1 MHTPIIGQGVL
12 AGKPSTS
19 GAPSGVKRVRNPSFA
34 AALFERSNLPVRRS
48 EGRDGMSALAL
59 RRCLGVRRPAVSD
72 RARSLEEVI
81 AVERAGLSSLRPSAS
96 RYAILY
102 LPVKGIP
109 ASLELGR
116 AVRIPRR
123 RCWPVR
129 ESACRK
135 QQCSDRRKRSRQTT
149 FTHFLS
155 PLKPTPCQR
164 QREPTPAGA
173 PSSTVPEERSLVLS
187 PNVCHRAARADP
199 APGTP
204 PITDTTS
211 VEEGRPKAALLAS
224 A

>member
-1 MHTPIIGQGVL
+1 MSAIPLSQ
-12 AGKPSTS
+12 
-19 GAPSGVKRVRNPSFA
+19 
-34 AALFERSNLPVRRS
+34 RRCV
-48 EGRDGMSALAL
+48 EAKGRDGMSALAL

-81 AVERAGLSSLRPSAS
+81 AVERPGLSSLRPSAS

-173 PSSTVPEERSLVLS
+173 PSSTVRRSDLS
-187 PNVCHRAARADP
+187 FSRPMFAIALLGPIQLQGRRPLTTRHPWRRAARRR
-199 APGTP
+199 P
-204 PITDTTS
+204 PL
-211 VEEGRPKAALLAS
+211 RPELD
-224 A
+224 